1 MSRFD
6 KILFPPN
13 SVHEML
19 TLDRSKFTKSVQIPF
34 VSVPVKCIDKIR
46 GLPAVRELSLE
57 RMPRLKA
64 LYASPNCERTERL
77 LLFDPDKFGES
88 SEEEKNALANEL
100 SKLIDLSPKFGKMPY
115 TFEYEDWDLRRCIQ
129 SVLPDGVDFGAFEQ
143 CGHIIHLNLRERVH
157 PFRFTIGN
165 ILLDKLPSAR
175 TVVNKVNSLTDE
187 FRVMDVELV
196 AGEAEFKTEVVEHGI
211 RYRLDYSKARH
222 NSSITFVFWNSRLSR
237 VHLQTVD
244 KFDNHSVVFDAFAGV
259 GPFILPAVKKR
270 KVEMAFANDLN
281 PESINY
287 MRESIRLNGIPEG
300 RIETYVMDGGEFIR
314 NVIPA
319 KVAEFCRKLQN
330 EYSLNETSQ
339 CDVGSLALNF
349 HAVMNLPGF
358 SAQFL
363 PKFRSFLSDYV
374 EVRDVFENCHF
385 WIHCHFFVKG
395 VGDSEMDW
403 YREDA
408 RRIVSES
415 MEIANLDCLKEL
427 EFMRWV
433 SSCKAMFCARILLP
447 SNYAFGGDKMAGE
460 KGKSAKR
467 PPVENCAASNEGGD
481 QRTAKERRI
490 EFD

>member
-1 MSRFD
+1 M
-6 KILFPPN
+6 
-13 SVHEML
+13 V

-77 LLFDPDKFGES
+77 LLFDPDKFADGFVAQIWQY
-88 SEEEKNALANEL
+88 ALH
-100 SKLIDLSPKFGKMPY
+100 
-115 TFEYEDWDLRRCIQ
+115 
-129 SVLPDGVDFGAFEQ
+129 
-143 CGHIIHLNLRERVH
+143 CGHIIHLNLRERVL

-211 RYRLDYSKARH
+211 RYRLDYSK
-222 NSSITFVFWNSRLSR
+222 VFWNSRLSR
-237 VHLQTVD
+237 VHLQTVN

-281 PESINY
+281 PESINF

-300 RIETYVMDGGEFIR
+300 RIETYVMDGGEFIQS
-314 NVIPA
+314 VIPA

-339 CDVGSLALNF
+339 CDIGSLALNF
-349 HAVMNLPGF
+349 HAVMNLPGY

-395 VGDSEMDW
+395 VGDLEMDW

-408 RRIVSES
+408 RRIVLES

-447 SNYAFGGDKMAGE
+447 SNYAFGDDKMAGE

-467 PPVENCAASNEGGD
+467 HPAVENCAASVEGVE

-490 EFD
+490 EFE